1 MRAPSRWGLGLTR
14 KQCLCRGKVPLP
26 LNSVIHLWMTWP
38 RKQIPERISPSLGA
52 LCSAHPAQLYVVTS
66 RRMLPV
72 FNSRRSL
79 SPVPCSFTS
88 KPEELLQGSRTHGRS
103 PESPV
108 WLSSV
113 ARA

>member
-1 MRAPSRWGLGLTR
+1 MGAWLGQKAMFVQRKGAPSSE
-14 KQCLCRGKVPLP
+14 V
-26 LNSVIHLWMTWP
+26 SSHLWMTWP
-38 RKQIPERISPSLGA
+38 REQIPERISPSLGA

-72 FNSRRSL
+72 FNSRWSL
-79 SPVPCSFTS
+79 SPVPCSFMS